1 MGTREP
7 AVGDARTHAD
17 HEGVGRSRR
26 ARGARPGASA
36 VARGLQLVGERV
48 ADPAPDI
55 RCRRQRRAAL
65 RCLAQVEVRAPVN
78 AAVVPADPVAII
90 VELRDPNNAKNAAIA
105 SVTAPVTLTG
115 TG

>member
-1 MGTREP
+1 
-7 AVGDARTHAD
+7 
-17 HEGVGRSRR
+17 
-26 ARGARPGASA
+26 
-36 VARGLQLVGERV
+36 
-48 ADPAPDI
+48 
-55 RCRRQRRAAL
+55 
-65 RCLAQVEVRAPVN
+65 VN